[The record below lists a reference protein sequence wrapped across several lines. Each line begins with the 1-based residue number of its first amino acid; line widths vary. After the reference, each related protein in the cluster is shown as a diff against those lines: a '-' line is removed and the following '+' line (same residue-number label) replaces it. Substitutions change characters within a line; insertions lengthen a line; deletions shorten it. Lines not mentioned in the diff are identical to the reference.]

1 MRLFKT
7 YNDNSNT
14 EREPVTERK
23 GVMIVDDSRFSRNV
37 LRDILKNE
45 GYEVVGEAGDGLEAL
60 QLAEKIRPEI
70 IFLDVEMPKLD
81 GLGAIPKLLEKDPEL
96 NIIMC
101 TALGQK
107 KIIVEAAK
115 AGAKDYVIKPY
126 KKENITSVL
135 EVLNANVKKSDA
147 QVIPFKIGKKN
158 NEVSNKPDVNLS
170 LLQSSK
176 EKNEEPKVLKQEK
189 DLDKIL
195 KQESHEIENKSIY
208 SNKFDDSNSLTR
220 VSTMENKDSSEEIVD
235 TDLDSLNSSLNLS
248 EIQVELSKDINSIL
262 EKDEITSI
270 DDIQKEDRNVASII
284 PEWDH
289 KENDRLENTI
299 TEEEKPEDHQLE
311 NIISDKEKKEDN
323 SLESIISD
331 EGKKED
337 LGLESIVLEE
347 KEEDKQLKNIVLD
360 EKNKENEDNVL
371 ESIISNK
378 ENKEDHLLENTI
390 SIKEIKKDD
399 VLENIVSEENKEV
412 AGLKS
417 IITNEENKKD
427 EVLESLLIDEENKK
441 KEIIEGIAGKEDN
454 DTENVESLVI
464 DTENKEIEV
473 SVSDDINLATSIKAE
488 ETSLNNESFEVLET
502 IGFSYL
508 WKNRLTDIDFI
519 SNQGTTKL
527 VKRTS
532 FIHFNI
538 NRSYEN
544 DLMMLGSDILEQTTL
559 YGMVN
564 AYMSIENRLES
575 NPNVSDIQILKLVN
589 EVRREYKTRLTQE
602 KQNKLISKTMAD
614 ILKIPSTVLY
624 QKPQEVSNQDGLYSV
639 INKMV
644 TEKCYRK
651 LSM

>member
-299 TEEEKPEDHQLE
+299 TEEEKPEDH
-311 NIISDKEKKEDN
+311 
-323 SLESIISD
+323 
-331 EGKKED
+331 
-337 LGLESIVLEE
+337 
-347 KEEDKQLKNIVLD
+347 
-360 EKNKENEDNVL
+360 
-371 ESIISNK
+371 
-378 ENKEDHLLENTI
+378 LLENTI

>member
-235 TDLDSLNSSLNLS
+235 TDLDSLNSSLN

-299 TEEEKPEDHQLE
+299 TEEEKP
-311 NIISDKEKKEDN
+311 
-323 SLESIISD
+323 
-331 EGKKED
+331 
-337 LGLESIVLEE
+337 
-347 KEEDKQLKNIVLD
+347 
-360 EKNKENEDNVL
+360 
-371 ESIISNK
+371 
-378 ENKEDHLLENTI
+378 EDHLLENTI